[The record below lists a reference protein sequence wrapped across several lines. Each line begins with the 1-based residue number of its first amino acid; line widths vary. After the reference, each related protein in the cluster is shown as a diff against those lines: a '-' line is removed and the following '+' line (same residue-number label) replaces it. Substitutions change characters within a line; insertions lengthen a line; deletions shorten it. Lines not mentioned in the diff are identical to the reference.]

1 MTLHLNTTQDIGHGV
16 TVMFICFVLVFLA
29 VLIDLYTGI
38 HAAKKCKEKIQSH
51 ILRRTINK
59 VLCYLAIV
67 FLGIFVDVL
76 GLSFPWY
83 ALPYCCIFTTLA
95 CICIEGKS
103 VIENLAKIKS
113 PAAEVPDT
121 IMELAEKI
129 RKYDLKSLKEVIELA
144 EKLNKKQPYHDK
156 V

>member
-38 HAAKKCKEKIQSH
+38 HAAKKEKIQSH

-129 RKYDLKSLKEVIELA
+129 RKYDLKSLKEVVEIA
-144 EKLNKKQPYHDK
+144 EKLNSKNNKI
-156 V
+156 

>member
-38 HAAKKCKEKIQSH
+38 HSAKKRKERIQSH

-67 FLGIFVDVL
+67 VLGIFVDVL

-83 ALPYCCIFTTLA
+83 ALPYCCIFTTLS

-121 IMELAEKI
+121 LMSLAEKI
-129 RKYDLKSLKEVIELA
+129 RKYDLKSLKEVVELA
-144 EKLNKKQPYHDK
+144 EKLNSKNQKI
-156 V
+156 

>member
-1 MTLHLNTTQDIGHGV
+1 MNLHLNTTQDIGHGV
-16 TVMFICFVLVFLA
+16 TVMFICFTLVFLS

-38 HAAKKCKEKIQSH
+38 SAAKKCQERIQSR

-59 VLCYLAIV
+59 VLCYLAVV
-67 FLGIFVDVL
+67 FLGIFIDVL

-83 ALPYCCIFTTLA
+83 ALPYCCIFTTLS

-113 PAAEVPDT
+113 PAAEIPDT
-121 IMELAEKI
+121 IMSLAEKL

-144 EKLNKKQPYHDK
+144 EKLNSKNQKI
-156 V
+156 

>member
-1 MTLHLNTTQDIGHGV
+1 MNFFHLNTPQDIGHGV

-38 HAAKKCKEKIQSH
+38 HSAKKHKEKIQSH

-59 VLCYLAIV
+59 VLCYLAVV
-67 FLGIFVDVL
+67 FLGIFIDVL

-83 ALPYCCIFTTLA
+83 TLPYCCIFTTLS
-95 CICIEGKS
+95 CILIEGKS

-121 IMELAEKI
+121 IMELAERI

-144 EKLNKKQPYHDK
+144 EKLNKKQS
-156 V
+156 